1 MASKGPKHL
10 CRTKGLMDFF
20 WGLPKSMRF
29 VVVVVVVVAVVVVVV
44 AAAAAIFINNIC
56 QFLRGHFVRE
66 NPSDFFLLI
75 SV

>member
-1 MASKGPKHL
+1 
-10 CRTKGLMDFF
+10 MDFF
-20 WGLPKSMRF
+20 WGGLPKSMRF
-29 VVVVVVVVAVVVVVV
+29 VVVVVVVAAAAA